1 MSQITEPTERPLPKA
16 DPRRAGGAA
25 GRENRPRNEGVVDQP
40 RSHRRRVRR
49 RPTGAAERRAPT
61 PWCTSE
67 KAEASAKKDSLKL

>member
-40 RSHRRRVRR
+40 RSHRRSR
-49 RPTGAAERRAPT
+49 
-61 PWCTSE
+61 
-67 KAEASAKKDSLKL
+67 LKMGPR